1 MVNCPCLCRQYKNPV
16 SRKRKING
24 VTKHE
29 RRHSGFKPDLL
40 TIIEKDVSVDHII
53 GFNKR
58 SWLMPVDAFSLENRE
73 KVFSHSIIIAV
84 VTS

>member
-1 MVNCPCLCRQYKNPV
+1 MVNCPCLYRQYKNPL

-29 RRHSGFKPDLL
+29 RRHSGFKLDLL
-40 TIIEKDVSVDHII
+40 TIVEKDVSVDHII

-73 KVFSHSIIIAV
+73 KVISHSIIIAV
-84 VTS
+84 ATS

>member
-1 MVNCPCLCRQYKNPV
+1 M
-16 SRKRKING
+16 NG

-29 RRHSGFKPDLL
+29 RRHSGFKLDLL
-40 TIIEKDVSVDHII
+40 TIVEKDVSVDHII

-73 KVFSHSIIIAV
+73 KVFSQRFFFNFFVSKSIILRYF
-84 VTS
+84 SQCFLYSLKCK